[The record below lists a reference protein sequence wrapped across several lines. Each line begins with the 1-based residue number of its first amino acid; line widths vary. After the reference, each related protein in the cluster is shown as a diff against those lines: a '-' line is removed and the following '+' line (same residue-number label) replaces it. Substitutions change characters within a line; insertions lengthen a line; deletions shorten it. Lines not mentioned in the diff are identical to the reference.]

1 MRKASV
7 VLMLIFSLGEC
18 FGQQASQGPVT
29 VSGCVMNMNGRF
41 KLLTHG
47 QTYILKGHQSELFSY
62 NGKLVEVTGTEESHT
77 KTPSPGIPLVL
88 HVTSVKKLAETCS

>member
-1 MRKASV
+1 VRSA
-7 VLMLIFSLGEC
+7 
-18 FGQQASQGPVT
+18 GQQPFANRFSEVT

-62 NGKLVEVTGTEESHT
+62 NGKLVEVTGTVESHT
-77 KTPSPGIPLVL
+77 KTASPGIPLVL
-88 HVTSVKKLAETCS
+88 HITSVKKLAETCT